1 MHRYDCKS
9 RLNISCRT
17 LQSKEGKRT
26 ITIYLEHHMK
36 HTLYYD
42 VTLPPEAAAL
52 IHENIDFHSP
62 NEIAKR
68 IMLTHPSVMANQVH
82 AAWSKMSEALWKRDI
97 DQVTSIK
104 TLLGEYHNDAAVL
117 ELPKMEGV
125 EQVAWVM
132 KKIVS
137 PLRGKIV
144 EIGIDATCERQSD
157 RRYIC

>member
-1 MHRYDCKS
+1 
-9 RLNISCRT
+9 
-17 LQSKEGKRT
+17 
-26 ITIYLEHHMK
+26 MK

-42 VTLPPEAAAL
+42 VSLPPEAAAL
-52 IHENIDFHSP
+52 ICENIDFHSP

-68 IMLTHPSVMANQVH
+68 ILLTHPSVTANQVH
-82 AAWSKMSEALWKRDI
+82 AAWSKMSEALWKQDV

-117 ELPKMEGV
+117 ELPKWEGV

-137 PLRGKIV
+137 PLCGKIV
-144 EIGIDATCERQSD
+144 EIGIDATCE
-157 RRYIC
+157 